1 MIVVIAVLLL
11 PVAGAMLAALSWWEE
26 RLFTAPESPRHARAP
41 RQHRHQHRHRHRHL
55 RLIPGG
61 RAARPAG
68 TAGEAAAAHAEHRDA
83 A

>member
-26 RLFTAPESPRHARAP
+26 RLFTAPEAPRHARAP
-41 RQHRHQHRHRHRHL
+41 RQHRHEHRHRHL

-68 TAGEAAAAHAEHRDA
+68 TAGDAAAAHAEHRDA

>member
-26 RLFTAPESPRHARAP
+26 RLFTAPEAPRHARAP
-41 RQHRHQHRHRHRHL
+41 RQHRHQNRHRHL

-61 RAARPAG
+61 RAARPVG

>member
-1 MIVVIAVLLL
+1 VIVVIAVSLL

-26 RLFTAPESPRHARAP
+26 RLFTAPEAPRHARAP
-41 RQHRHQHRHRHRHL
+41 RQHRHL

-61 RAARPAG
+61 RAARPA
-68 TAGEAAAAHAEHRDA
+68 TAGGVAASRAEHRDA

>member
-1 MIVVIAVLLL
+1 VIVVIAVLLL

-26 RLFTAPESPRHARAP
+26 RLFTAPEAPRHARAP
-41 RQHRHQHRHRHRHL
+41 RQHRHQHRHRHL

-61 RAARPAG
+61 RAARPAD

>member
-26 RLFTAPESPRHARAP
+26 RLFTAPEAPRHARAP
-41 RQHRHQHRHRHRHL
+41 RQHRHRHL